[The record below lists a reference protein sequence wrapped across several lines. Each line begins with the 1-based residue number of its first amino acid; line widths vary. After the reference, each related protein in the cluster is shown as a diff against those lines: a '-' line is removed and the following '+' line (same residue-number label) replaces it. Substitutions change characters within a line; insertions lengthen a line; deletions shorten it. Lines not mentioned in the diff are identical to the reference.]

1 MRYREGSEPAI
12 SPAESDTMVGA
23 LAFSVTLA
31 FISGCI
37 LLFLGVRAR
46 IMWLTAWSAG
56 LLLCSIAY
64 FVYVG
69 FIAPGAAT

>member
-1 MRYREGSEPAI
+1 MRYREGEEAGI
-12 SPAESDTMVGA
+12 SPAMSDTMTGA

-31 FISGCI
+31 FIIACI
-37 LLFLGVRAR
+37 LLVLGVRAK
-46 IMWLTAWSAG
+46 ILWLTAWSAG